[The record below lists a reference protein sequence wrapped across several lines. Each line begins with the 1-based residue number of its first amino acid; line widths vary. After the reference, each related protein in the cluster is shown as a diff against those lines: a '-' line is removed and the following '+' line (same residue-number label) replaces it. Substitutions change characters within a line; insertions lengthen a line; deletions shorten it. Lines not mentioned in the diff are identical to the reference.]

1 MKERKRW
8 KVWRRTVIEIEDQ
21 PGGESTTAWQCMG
34 LTMAVS
40 EAQAVNNIRFREN
53 GKRMYET
60 EMFTNGRMLAYIEW
74 KAVEE

>member
-1 MKERKRW
+1 
-8 KVWRRTVIEIEDQ
+8 
-21 PGGESTTAWQCMG
+21 MG
-34 LTMAVS
+34 VTMAVS